1 MDLRDR
7 ILTVARRE
15 TIERGSIPSLNVVV
29 ELAEVSKGGLIH
41 HFPTR
46 GALVA
51 ALADSA
57 ITELDDAMRRA
68 AANRTVARTWLTLA
82 ALSPDEVALFRA
94 IALALADMGAAA
106 SAIARRNSEATAR
119 WEAMIAEEVGDAMQ
133 ARIIRLVG
141 DGLSVN
147 SIIDPMS
154 LNDVDELIV
163 ALIPGEQQS
172 RP

>member
-1 MDLRDR
+1 
-7 ILTVARRE
+7 
-15 TIERGSIPSLNVVV
+15 
-29 ELAEVSKGGLIH
+29 
-41 HFPTR
+41 
-46 GALVA
+46 
-51 ALADSA
+51 
-57 ITELDDAMRRA
+57 MRRA

-106 SAIARRNSEATAR
+106 SAIARRNSDATAR
-119 WEAMIAEEVGDAMQ
+119 WEAMIAQEVGDAMQ

-141 DGLSVN
+141 EGLSVN

-163 ALIPGEQQS
+163 ALIPGEQES

>member
-15 TIERGSIPSLNVVV
+15 TIERGWIPSLNVVV
-29 ELAEVSKGGLIH
+29 LLAEVSKGGLIH
-41 HFPTR
+41 HFPSR

-68 AANRTVARTWLTLA
+68 AANRAVARTWLTLA
-82 ALSPDEVALFRA
+82 ALSPDEVTLFRA
-94 IALALADMGAAA
+94 IALALAGMGAEA

-119 WEAMIAEEVGDAMQ
+119 WEAMIAEEVGDATQ

-141 DGLSVN
+141 DGLSMN

-154 LNDVDELIV
+154 SNDVNGLIV
-163 ALIPGEQQS
+163 ALIPGEQEF